1 MNRFKY
7 VQRSEHTKVG
17 GEGKEETF
25 DFCNLSPS
33 SVIQSFICG
42 YVSIAKLNLL
52 LKEDKTISSSFL
64 KWDERVTQPNKRR
77 EEKQIQ
83 VADSSHLKDV
93 QAATHLDP
101 PPLLMDREGH
111 EGGRKPWAVFRTPN
125 MKYRYIWIF
134 SQPLL
139 REGAYKVRWIIPAA
153 WKMLID
159 PSEIML

>member
-52 LKEDKTISSSFL
+52 LKEDKTISFSFL

-101 PPLLMDREGH
+101 LHCWWTEKGMK
-111 EGGRKPWAVFRTPN
+111 EGGSPGLYLGHR
-125 MKYRYIWIF
+125 IWSTGISESF
-134 SQPLL
+134 LNLCLEREPTRWDELSQLL
-139 REGAYKVRWIIPAA
+139 GRC
-153 WKMLID
+153 
-159 PSEIML
+159 